1 MKIWARVPESQEG
14 RKVKGQER
22 LILRQASVRMEA
34 MCCCEEAK
42 MTERQGPI
50 VANAEARDGKRE
62 GHMEVRQ
69 SQESGRTRG
78 QRRLT

>member
-1 MKIWARVPESQEG
+1 
-14 RKVKGQER
+14 
-22 LILRQASVRMEA
+22 
-34 MCCCEEAK
+34 